1 MTISKEVKTGALVI
15 IGLVLIIF
23 TFNYLKGQNLLD
35 SSRKFYAVFEDVGGL
50 GGSAPVTING
60 LTVGKVQNIGFMD
73 DANGSLKV
81 TMILDNDFQFSKN
94 SKAEIYETGLIGGK
108 AIGIIPANDNAEV
121 AKSGD
126 QLTSSVKKGMLESLD
141 VATIQQKIEGVMV
154 SADSLMTNINDVF
167 DAKTKANLKNGIAE
181 LNSTITSFK
190 HTSRSLNEL
199 ITSNQEKLDSTLTNF
214 SNISGNLSKITD
226 SVAEADL
233 AQVIKNLE
241 STIGNFDKILTS
253 ISNGEGSMGK
263 LLKDEGLYNNIEGA
277 TKEMKELLR
286 DIKLHPK
293 RYFRILSKKEIPYEN
308 D

>member
-1 MTISKEVKTGALVI
+1 LTISKEVKTGALVI

>member
-1 MTISKEVKTGALVI
+1 LTISKEVKTGALVI

-263 LLKDEGLYNNIEGA
+263 FLKDEGLYNNIEGA